1 MDKNQILDQL
11 KQINYPGFNRD
22 IVSFG
27 MVKDVVIDQ
36 STITIIL
43 AISSSNEEKK
53 NQLVQEI
60 SDNIKVDS
68 FEIKIKVLDQAPRK
82 TVDTSNKD
90 ANVQGN
96 IKNII
101 AVASGKGGV
110 GKSTIALN
118 LAAALS
124 KAGHKT
130 GLLDL
135 DIYGPS
141 LPITMGIVEN
151 PEVNDQQKII
161 PVLKDNLK
169 LMSFGFISGNQAP
182 VVWRGPLVA
191 KMTEQF
197 FRDVVWGEL
206 DYLILDLPPGTGDV
220 QLTLSQKIPLDGA
233 IIVTTPNDIALTD
246 VRKGADMFSK
256 VKTPLLGV
264 VENMSFMQISGK
276 LQSSNADLSDVE
288 LYINEKKISL
298 EDDKSFNYKFHLF
311 KEGGGLNESQRLD
324 VPLLGQIPYSE
335 DLMQKNHPRTFGH
348 GTGAQTAK
356 TIINDCV
363 KKEIPHLTLYT
374 FSKEN
379 WSRPKE
385 EIDMLMV
392 LLSTMLEKETEN
404 MLRNNIRFNIVGKI
418 EDLPDKTRD
427 WVLSTIEK
435 TKNNT
440 GLILTLALSYGGRQE
455 IVDAFNSL
463 IKSDVKIINEEILK
477 NHLYCPELPDPD
489 MIIRTGGE
497 YRLSNFLLWQSA
509 YAEIYVCN
517 KNWPDFDVAELEK
530 ALKEYDNRN
539 RTFGKV

>member
-101 AVASGKGGV
+101 AVASGKGG
-110 GKSTIALN
+110 
-118 LAAALS
+118 
-124 KAGHKT
+124 T

-311 KEGGGLNESQRLD
+311 KEGGGLNESQRLN

-335 DLMQKNHPRTFGH
+335 DLMLSIDKGEPLVFSNDKHPVSEIFNKI
-348 GTGAQTAK
+348 AQS
-356 TIINDCV
+356 
-363 KKEIPHLTLYT
+363 L
-374 FSKEN
+374 
-379 WSRPKE
+379 E
-385 EIDMLMV
+385 EKH
-392 LLSTMLEKETEN
+392 E
-404 MLRNNIRFNIVGKI
+404 
-418 EDLPDKTRD
+418 
-427 WVLSTIEK
+427 
-435 TKNNT
+435 
-440 GLILTLALSYGGRQE
+440 
-455 IVDAFNSL
+455 
-463 IKSDVKIINEEILK
+463 
-477 NHLYCPELPDPD
+477 
-489 MIIRTGGE
+489 
-497 YRLSNFLLWQSA
+497 
-509 YAEIYVCN
+509 
-517 KNWPDFDVAELEK
+517 
-530 ALKEYDNRN
+530 
-539 RTFGKV
+539 